1 MIIGTLLVRY
11 APSIVLFDLSSIHT
25 ILAQY
30 FVDRIGMDVE
40 DLGFD
45 LRVSTSA
52 RVILTTSVSVTGVIV
67 MIQ

>member
-1 MIIGTLLVRY
+1 MIIGTLLVRF
-11 APSIVLFDLSSIHT
+11 APSVVLFDLSSIHT

-45 LRVSTSA
+45 L
-52 RVILTTSVSVTGVIV
+52 
-67 MIQ
+67 

>member
-11 APSIVLFDLSSIHT
+11 APSVVLFDLSSINT

-45 LRVSTSA
+45 LRVSTST